1 MILSFR
7 NEEPAR
13 HRKGQKECGKG
24 ISGGIFGPWCR
35 AKAARIL
42 ARLDIAREPK
52 DMALPGWRLSPL
64 NGQTDIGAEGPL
76 FQQRWA
82 VWVTGNWWIVFRFQ
96 GQGKDTGQSQRKDKH
111 KVHIVD
117 VVDVALVDFSKR
129 RRPLRQSHEGPIA
142 PGLSVRQD
150 CLEPLGLSVAQA
162 AKVLGVM
169 VWELNNL
176 FHSKSG
182 ITPEMAIRLASA
194 FGGTA
199 EAWRALQTTYDLTQ
213 ARQKEHLI
221 KVNLY
226 VGKGTVHLSML
237 AEEKDPPYPG
247 ETVRQ
252 DCLEPLGL
260 SVAKAAKALGVPV
273 RALNN
278 LFYGKSGITPEM
290 AIRLAKAFGG
300 TAEAWLAF
308 QTAYDLAQARQKE
321 PSIPVKPYVA
331 TGLVRLSMLAE
342 EKDPP
347 YPGETVRQDCLQ
359 PLGLSIAQA
368 AKVLGVPV
376 WELNYLFYKRF
387 GISPVMA
394 IRLDKAFGGTAAA
407 WLALQTAYD
416 LAQARKKEHL
426 ITVKPYAPEG
436 TVHLSMLT
444 KEANPSYP
452 GQTMRQDCLEPLGL
466 SVAQA
471 AKVLGVPVW
480 ELRHLCFKKFGIK
493 PEMAIRLATAFGGTA
508 EAWLA
513 LQTAYDLAQ
522 ARKKEP
528 SITVKS
534 YVRPHQPENLSP
546 APPLP

>member
-1 MILSFR
+1 
-7 NEEPAR
+7 
-13 HRKGQKECGKG
+13 
-24 ISGGIFGPWCR
+24 
-35 AKAARIL
+35 
-42 ARLDIAREPK
+42 
-52 DMALPGWRLSPL
+52 MALPGWRLSPL
-64 NGQTDIGAEGPL
+64 KGQTDIGAEGPL

-111 KVHIVD
+111 NDKHIVHIVD

-176 FHSKSG
+176 FYRKTG

-199 EAWRALQTTYDLTQ
+199 EAWRALQTTYDLAQ

-221 KVNLY
+221 KVNRY
-226 VGKGTVHLSML
+226 VGKGTAHLSML

-260 SVAKAAKALGVPV
+260 SVAEAAKVLGVP
-273 RALNN
+273 AGELNH
-278 LFYGKSGITPEM
+278 LFYKRFGISPEM

-300 TAEAWLAF
+300 TAAAWLAL
-308 QTAYDLAQARQKE
+308 QTSYDLAQARQK
-321 PSIPVKPYVA
+321 
-331 TGLVRLSMLAE
+331 
-342 EKDPP
+342 
-347 YPGETVRQDCLQ
+347 Q
-359 PLGLSIAQA
+359 
-368 AKVLGVPV
+368 
-376 WELNYLFYKRF
+376 
-387 GISPVMA
+387 
-394 IRLDKAFGGTAAA
+394 
-407 WLALQTAYD
+407 
-416 LAQARKKEHL
+416 HL

-436 TVHLSMLT
+436 TAHLSWAGTVHLLLT
-444 KEANPSYP
+444 EEENPSYP
-452 GQTMRQDCLEPLGL
+452 GQTVRQDCLEPLGL
-466 SVAQA
+466 SIAQA

-493 PEMAIRLATAFGGTA
+493 PEMAIRLAKAFGGTA

-528 SITVKS
+528 SITVKP
-534 YVRPHQPENLSP
+534 YVRLHQPENLSP